1 METKRADIDTI
12 KCISGADSIDIY
24 TYIYIGKE
32 MSVDVFARN
41 RVWTRNE
48 SFADKRI
55 NLSPWNEFAVA
66 RFTGKSRL
74 FHVCLSK
81 PVSRGFLTCVCLFGQ
96 QPINRIIISF
106 REKFQIFQ
114 KCYLFIYY
122 YFILFHSWYI
132 VLQFLTQTFEK
143 FEKER
148 Y

>member
-1 METKRADIDTI
+1 
-12 KCISGADSIDIY
+12 
-24 TYIYIGKE
+24 

-114 KCYLFIYY
+114 KYYLFIYLL
-122 YFILFHSWYI
+122 LFHFISLLIYCVTIFNTNVWKI
-132 VLQFLTQTFEK
+132 RKGKILMFSF
-143 FEKER
+143 R
-148 Y
+148 IGDPI